1 MAQQVEKINF
11 QKQLKV
17 FKRVGV
23 TIITLMSGLFG
34 VVLFGS
40 MDDEVTGQGTVAG
53 IREYDLKVL
62 VNAQSVAILRHEGE
76 EVQRGEILMKLDSRN
91 QEDKITLLKHE
102 VKVLE
107 TEVAAKEKAL
117 TLLKRDP
124 LPDYYR
130 NTELELGTARERLK
144 LSEKEFEV
152 YSDLYKRKTVTRKEF
167 LQVELSLLANKMS
180 VQRLERDL
188 KRLEDGMAQQIID
201 RAKDELLL
209 LQQKLDSKKDEL
221 KMAIRHLEDYVIRA
235 PDAGIVTEIP
245 PRPGNYYTKGDVAAK
260 FAANKNKKVIG
271 LIHESQIYK
280 VEPGQLVRIEAKQYN
295 YLDYGYF
302 SGKVEVVYQLPVE
315 INKANYYPVK
325 ILLTDE
331 KMPLR
336 FGSGCEVTI
345 ITGRERIIAV
355 LLGIR
360 SRDYLARRGLTK
372 SKTKPAS
379 VPYDAVLSAPESK
392 K

>member
-1 MAQQVEKINF
+1 MAQVEKLNF

-17 FKRVGV
+17 FRRVGV
-23 TIITLMSGLFG
+23 TIIILLCGLFG

-40 MDDEVTGQGTVAG
+40 MDDEVTGIGSVAG

-62 VNAQSVAILRHEGE
+62 VNAQSVKILRHEGE
-76 EVQRGEILMKLDSRN
+76 EVGRGEPLMQLDDRN
-91 QEDKITLLKHE
+91 QRDAIALLRHE
-102 VKVLE
+102 VKALE
-107 TEVAAKEKAL
+107 TEVSAKEKAL
-117 TLLKRDP
+117 VLLKRDP

-130 NTELELGTARERLK
+130 NTELELAAARERLK

-167 LQVELSLLANKMS
+167 LQVELSLLSNRMS

-188 KRLEDGMAQQIID
+188 KKLEEGMAEQIID
-201 RAKDELLL
+201 RATDELKL
-209 LQQKLDSKKDEL
+209 LQQRLTAKKDEL
-221 KMAIRHLEDYVIRA
+221 QMAVRHLEDYIIRA

-260 FAANKNKKVIG
+260 FAAHKNKKVIG

-280 VEPGQLVRIEAKQYN
+280 VEPKQPVRIEAKQYN

-302 SGKVEVVYQLPVE
+302 SGKVDVIYQLPVE
-315 INKANYYPVK
+315 IKGMNYYPVK

-360 SRDYLARRGLTK
+360 SKDYLARRGLVK
-372 SKTKPAS
+372 SKLKKKP
-379 VPYDAVLSAPESK
+379 VPFEAVISAPEMQ
-392 K
+392 

>member
-1 MAQQVEKINF
+1 MAQVEKLNF

-17 FKRVGV
+17 FRRVGV
-23 TIITLMSGLFG
+23 TIIILLCGLFG

-40 MDDEVTGQGTVAG
+40 MDDEVTGIGSVAG

-62 VNAQSVAILRHEGE
+62 VNAQSVKILRHEGE
-76 EVQRGEILMKLDSRN
+76 EVERGEPLMQLDDRN
-91 QEDKITLLKHE
+91 QRDAVALLRHE
-102 VKVLE
+102 VKALE
-107 TEVAAKEKAL
+107 TEVSAKEKAL

-130 NTELELGTARERLK
+130 NTELELAAARERLK

-167 LQVELSLLANKMS
+167 LQVELSLLSNRMS

-188 KRLEDGMAQQIID
+188 KKLEEGMAEQIID
-201 RAKDELLL
+201 RATDELKL
-209 LQQKLDSKKDEL
+209 LQQRLAAKKDEL
-221 KMAIRHLEDYVIRA
+221 QMAIRHLEDYIIRA
-235 PDAGIVTEIP
+235 PDAGIVTDIP

-260 FAANKNKKVIG
+260 FAAHKNKKVIG

-280 VEPGQLVRIEAKQYN
+280 VEPKQPVRIEAKQYN

-302 SGKVEVVYQLPVE
+302 SGKVDVIYQLPVE
-315 INKANYYPVK
+315 IKGMNYYPVK

-360 SRDYLARRGLTK
+360 SKDYLARRGLVK
-372 SKTKPAS
+372 SKLKKKP
-379 VPYDAVLSAPESK
+379 VPYEAVISAPEMQ
-392 K
+392 